1 MYETVVTRIHLSVML
16 AAVDAAERVY
26 DSFSM
31 VLGEPAVSSRAGL
44 DEK

>member
-16 AAVDAAERVY
+16 AAVDAAERACGP
-26 DSFSM
+26 FLM
-31 VLGEPAVSSRAGL
+31 VFGELALSRVGL

>member
-1 MYETVVTRIHLSVML
+1 MYETMVTQIRALVML

-31 VLGEPAVSSRAGL
+31 VLREPALHRAGL